1 MAADPAPATA
11 GVSHP
16 IGASVTDA
24 GTNFCVY
31 AKHASRVDLLL
42 FDHAADAA
50 PARTIVL
57 DPIVNKT
64 YDYWHVFVAGVG
76 SGQLYGYRVAGPPQ
90 ATAALRFDPDKLLV
104 DPYALAVA
112 NTENYSRRQAM
123 TPGDNTAVGV
133 KSVVVDLRAYDWEGD
148 QPLARKCVDS
158 LIYELHVGG
167 FTRNPNSGVAADRR
181 GTYLGLI
188 DKIPYLVDLGI
199 TTVELM
205 PVQQFDPQA
214 APNGTNYWGYQPLA
228 WFAPHRGYC
237 AAPDV
242 LAPVNEFRDLVKALH
257 QAGIEVILDVVFN
270 HTAEGDHS
278 GPTLSLR
285 GFDNPTYYLLDAADP
300 SRYVDDTGC
309 GNTVNGN
316 EPVVSRMILDC
327 LRHWAEQMHVDG
339 FRFDLA
345 ASLSRDERGE
355 PVDRPPLLLEIEAD
369 PVLAGATIIAEPWDA
384 AGLYQLTTFAGDRW
398 SVWNGQFRDHV
409 RRFVKGDRGVVPAL
423 ADNLVGSA
431 QLFRQ
436 PDRLPCRSVNFVTA
450 HDGFTL
456 NDLVSYDRKHNEANG
471 AGNQDG
477 TDDNFSWNCGCE
489 GPSADEEIEAL
500 RRRQIR
506 NCLTILLL
514 AEGRPMLLMGDEIR
528 RTQAGNNNAYCQDN
542 PLSWFDWDDLR
553 RFADCRRFV
562 RRLIHFH
569 EHSPV
574 FRDRAF
580 WGQPGA
586 TAITWHGVRLNTP
599 DWGDG
604 SHALAY
610 ELFHEQTGTHVHV
623 MLNAYWEPLAFDLP
637 APRLGFVWKCLVDTA
652 RETADTDDTPPLIL
666 AAGQQSLVC
675 EPRSSVV
682 LVSEASPGAALHSR
696 PTPSVC

>member
-16 IGASVTDA
+16 IGATVTDA

-57 DPIVNKT
+57 DPNLNKT

-90 ATAALRFDPDKLLV
+90 ATATLRFDPDKLLV

-514 AEGRPMLLMGDEIR
+514 AEGRPMLLMGDEVR

-696 PTPSVC
+696 PTPSFC